1 MTQIP
6 AARAAF
12 VAVLLWIASA
22 SGQSTNPG
30 RALATHPEEIARQA
44 DIIQT
49 DSGDLRITPINHA
62 SVELEWQAKTVYV
75 DPVSAGNYTGLPKA
89 DLILITDIHGDHMD
103 PKELA
108 QLKKEGTIIIAPEAV
123 AKTITDAEVLGN
135 GQSKRVDL
143 GGASLEIEAV
153 PMYNLTRGPQPG
165 QLYHPK
171 GRGDGFILTIGG
183 KRVYFS
189 GDTECT
195 PEMKN
200 LKNIDVAFLCMNL
213 PYTMTPAEAAEC
225 VKTFR
230 PKIVYPY
237 HYRGQKPEEFADAL
251 KAESGIEVR
260 LRNWYQ

>member
-1 MTQIP
+1 
-6 AARAAF
+6 
-12 VAVLLWIASA
+12 
-22 SGQSTNPG
+22 
-30 RALATHPEEIARQA
+30 
-44 DIIQT
+44 
-49 DSGDLRITPINHA
+49 
-62 SVELEWQAKTVYV
+62 
-75 DPVSAGNYTGLPKA
+75 
-89 DLILITDIHGDHMD
+89 
-103 PKELA
+103 
-108 QLKKEGTIIIAPEAV
+108 
-123 AKTITDAEVLGN
+123 LGN

-195 PEMKN
+195 VEMKN

-225 VKTFR
+225 VKAFR

-237 HYRGQKPEEFADAL
+237 HYRGQRPEEFADAL
-251 KAESGIEVR
+251 RGESGIEVR

>member
-1 MTQIP
+1 MIQSRP
-6 AARAAF
+6 ARAALVAF
-12 VAVLLWIASA
+12 VMSVSAAGKQRELPGSAV
-22 SGQSTNPG
+22 
-30 RALATHPEEIARQA
+30 EEVARQS
-44 DIIQT
+44 DTIST

-62 SVELEWQAKTVYV
+62 SVELEWKGRAIYV
-75 DPVSAGNYTGLPKA
+75 DPVSPGNYAGLPKA

-103 PKELA
+103 PKRLA
-108 QLKKEGTIIIAPEAV
+108 DLKQGGTVIIAPQAV
-123 AKTITDAEVLGN
+123 AKTVTEAQILDN

-143 GGASLEIEAV
+143 GGASIDVEAV
-153 PMYNLTRGPQPG
+153 PMYNLTRGPKPG

-183 KRVYFS
+183 KRFYFS
-189 GDTECT
+189 GDSECT
-195 PEMKN
+195 AEMKD

-237 HYRGQKPEEFADAL
+237 HYRGQNPQEFADAL
-251 KAESGIEVR
+251 KDVKGVEVR